1 MAPRAEISFFSLG
14 VPIGIVGWF
23 RPGQPIAGRSRSPGS
38 SDHREEGGA
47 THLGPLLCPRS

>member
-47 THLGPLLCPRS
+47 THFGPLLCPRS